1 MTLSFQGPPN
11 ERLDALLNRQVP
23 AATAWGVPLYIAEA
37 FGFRKGNLLSLRQL
51 GHAEGLAVPGG
62 VSEIVMKFLAILLG
76 TLTGE
81 GPMEA
86 SAPMLDNAAIVPL
99 YPCPVNLI
107 SASDPGTGAF
117 PVSVSR
123 VLPVIL

>member
-1 MTLSFQGPPN
+1 MELGRAR
-11 ERLDALLNRQVP
+11 RLR
-23 AATAWGVPLYIAEA
+23 
-37 FGFRKGNLLSLRQL
+37 FRQL
-51 GHAEGLAVPGG
+51 WHADGLAVPSG

-81 GPMEA
+81 GPLEA

-99 YPCPVNLI
+99 YPCPVNSI
-107 SASDPGTGAF
+107 SASDPGSAGF
-117 PVSVSR
+117 PASLSR